1 LFQRFNVRTEIKLI
15 LILILIPHH
24 TEWGFLAGWQA
35 LLAWALLAW
44 PLFPIPLQVSPSMQ
58 LLPEEECGI
67 LNGGVAR
74 KQLPHALNPCRARDS
89 SFSRKNAVLCMCI
102 FFAPR
107 RFHVYVC
114 SASDR
119 ICLSRCIGQLLSCR
133 NLLPAS
139 HPVSCPHMI
148 KDPGWASAWEPR
160 C

>member
-1 LFQRFNVRTEIKLI
+1 M
-15 LILILIPHH
+15 
-24 TEWGFLAGWQA
+24 

-74 KQLPHALNPCRARDS
+74 KQLPHALNPCRARGFLILPQKCCAACAYS
-89 SFSRKNAVLCMCI
+89 L
-102 FFAPR
+102 PR
-107 RFHVYVC
+107 RVHVYVC
-114 SASDR
+114 SASDS

-139 HPVSCPHMI
+139 HPVSCLHMI
-148 KDPGWASAWEPR
+148 KDPGWAPACEPR